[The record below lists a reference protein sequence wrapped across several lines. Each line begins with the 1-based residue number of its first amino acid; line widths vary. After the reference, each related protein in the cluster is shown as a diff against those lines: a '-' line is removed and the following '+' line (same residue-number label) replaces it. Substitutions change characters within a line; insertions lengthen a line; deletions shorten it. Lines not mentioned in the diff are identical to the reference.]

1 MTIAIYLTLE
11 EILVIH
17 QDQIDRYGGSHGL
30 RDLTLLE
37 SAAYRPQ
44 TTFGNEEL
52 YPSLFNKAASLM
64 HSIILNH
71 PFLEGNKRTGMVG
84 GIVFLEKNS
93 LSLEVSQKELVMV
106 ALKIATKEWD
116 IKAIAEWMQDNSK

>member
-1 MTIAIYLTLE
+1 
-11 EILVIH
+11 
-17 QDQIDRYGGSHGL
+17 
-30 RDLTLLE
+30 
-37 SAAYRPQ
+37 
-44 TTFGNEEL
+44 
-52 YPSLFNKAASLM
+52 
-64 HSIILNH
+64 
-71 PFLEGNKRTGMVG
+71 MVG